1 MDSLAS
7 VGNILSKRDI
17 ILLFTSGLAQGNSS
31 QNLESFCDNSSTKFH
46 GDIGSRGCRSSN
58 KPQCQL
64 CGKMSLTALKCYHHF
79 DPFFTGFVFCFCY
92 PLNSNTVITT
102 LGSYTHYSLIFS
114 CYLSNSYT
122 STTTSGF
129 SSNVGQT
136 QAILVTPNTEDSKA
150 WFLDSSATN
159 HVTNKFNNLNIRSNL

>member
-1 MDSLAS
+1 MRHYLKKNKMKTIMDSLAS

-79 DPFFTGFVFCFCY
+79 DPFFTGFVFCFLFLLPFKLKYCYYYLRILY
-92 PLNSNTVITT
+92 PLF
-102 LGSYTHYSLIFS
+102 THFFLLSFKLIYQYY
-114 CYLSNSYT
+114 YLR
-122 STTTSGF
+122 
-129 SSNVGQT
+129 
-136 QAILVTPNTEDSKA
+136 ILQ
-150 WFLDSSATN
+150 
-159 HVTNKFNNLNIRSNL
+159 